1 MVISLE
7 WRVWDKVLR
16 HVGKNIIVGSHNS
29 FVLKHKTPFW
39 VWNEF
44 IMKIHCNTR
53 KSRTCDAI
61 TLLHV
66 HVLKHDVTMKTFKKN
81 KNKKKPKK
89 CNKSFKD
96 RSVIFG
102 VWGLQQPLDSHMQ
115 IINTVYCVQINPLWS
130 DKRGNKN
137 SSNVSATTNQTE
149 VWLI

>member
-44 IMKIHCNTR
+44 NMKIHCNTR
-53 KSRTCDAI
+53 KSRICDAV

-66 HVLKHDVTMKTFKKN
+66 PVLKHDVTMKTFKK
-81 KNKKKPKK
+81 KTTTKTEK
-89 CNKSFKD
+89 
-96 RSVIFG
+96 VQQIF
-102 VWGLQQPLDSHMQ
+102 
-115 IINTVYCVQINPLWS
+115 
-130 DKRGNKN
+130 
-137 SSNVSATTNQTE
+137 
-149 VWLI
+149 

>member
-44 IMKIHCNTR
+44 NMKIHCNTR

-66 HVLKHDVTMKTFKKN
+66 HVLKTWRNYENLLKKN
-81 KNKKKPKK
+81 PKK
-89 CNKSFKD
+89 NEK
-96 RSVIFG
+96 VQQIF
-102 VWGLQQPLDSHMQ
+102 
-115 IINTVYCVQINPLWS
+115 
-130 DKRGNKN
+130 
-137 SSNVSATTNQTE
+137 
-149 VWLI
+149 

>member
-39 VWNEF
+39 VWNECN
-44 IMKIHCNTR
+44 MKIHCNTR

>member
-44 IMKIHCNTR
+44 NMKIHCNTR

-66 HVLKHDVTMKTFKKN
+66 LKHDVTMKTFKKN
-81 KNKKKPKK
+81 KNKKKTEK
-89 CNKSFKD
+89 
-96 RSVIFG
+96 VQQIF
-102 VWGLQQPLDSHMQ
+102 
-115 IINTVYCVQINPLWS
+115 
-130 DKRGNKN
+130 
-137 SSNVSATTNQTE
+137 
-149 VWLI
+149 